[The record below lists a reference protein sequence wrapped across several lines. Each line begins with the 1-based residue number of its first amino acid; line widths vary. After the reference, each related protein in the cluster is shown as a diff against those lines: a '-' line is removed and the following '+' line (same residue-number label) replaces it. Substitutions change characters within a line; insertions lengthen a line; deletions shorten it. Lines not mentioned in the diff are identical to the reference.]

1 MRVVLSDVV
10 AVGGLVRVMTVDETQ
25 RRHVLLPGDVA
36 VTAANVRVVSERG
49 RVRARE
55 RITHVQLVLERHPD
69 EQVAVTATSS
79 TLCHL
84 LDTSPRDHAHT
95 HTHRRLLPLYIL
107 RRLYDSREM

>member
-1 MRVVLSDVV
+1 
-10 AVGGLVRVMTVDETQ
+10 MTVDETQ
-25 RRHVLLPGDVA
+25 RRHVLLPRDVA
-36 VTAANVRVVSERG
+36 VTAADVRVVSERG

-84 LDTSPRDHAHT
+84 LDTSPRDHTHT
-95 HTHRRLLPLYIL
+95 HTHMNTHTHIRTRLHGTPFLSPSKTAHLCIL
-107 RRLYDSREM
+107 SSAT